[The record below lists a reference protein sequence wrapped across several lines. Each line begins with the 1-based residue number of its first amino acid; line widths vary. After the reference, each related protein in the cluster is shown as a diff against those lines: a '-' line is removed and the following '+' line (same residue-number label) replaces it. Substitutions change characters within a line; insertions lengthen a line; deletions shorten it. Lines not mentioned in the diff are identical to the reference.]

1 MIWRTVLPAFL
12 KSKEGSIIVNRY
24 RFQLLIQTLNLSL
37 SLVIDSLVIE
47 GFGGGTNTNLKR
59 DDVLRNLSLLIHIYI
74 HRIFTIRKMVLE
86 GSNVQCKQSFL
97 RFKSR
102 HLWLVEFQ
110 FSTLFVSLSVKR
122 RVSLS
127 LGSFDSLSILH
138 HYNCSLNNSL
148 KKGITA
154 LYFALL
160 HVIDAPNTY
169 KRKHGEEFISNL
181 KSYPGW
187 KNTTML

>member
-1 MIWRTVLPAFL
+1 M
-12 KSKEGSIIVNRY
+12 Y
-24 RFQLLIQTLNLSL
+24 C
-37 SLVIDSLVIE
+37 E

-160 HVIDAPNTY
+160 HVMDAPNTY
-169 KRKHGEEFISNL
+169 KSKHGEEFISNL
-181 KSYPGW
+181 KSYPG
-187 KNTTML
+187 

>member
-1 MIWRTVLPAFL
+1 MFSA
-12 KSKEGSIIVNRY
+12 SKVPY
-24 RFQLLIQTLNLSL
+24 
-37 SLVIDSLVIE
+37 V
-47 GFGGGTNTNLKR
+47 
-59 DDVLRNLSLLIHIYI
+59 
-74 HRIFTIRKMVLE
+74 
-86 GSNVQCKQSFL
+86 
-97 RFKSR
+97 SR
-102 HLWLVEFQ
+102 AAILWLVEFQ

-169 KRKHGEEFISNL
+169 KSKHGEEFISNL
-181 KSYPGW
+181 KSYQG
-187 KNTTML
+187 